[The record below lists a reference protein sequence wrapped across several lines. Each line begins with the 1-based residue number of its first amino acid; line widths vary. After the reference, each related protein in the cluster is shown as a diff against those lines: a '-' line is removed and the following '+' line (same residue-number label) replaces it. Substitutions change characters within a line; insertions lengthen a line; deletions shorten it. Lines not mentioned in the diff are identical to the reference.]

1 LLAGPAAALLEVI
14 QVDAVA
20 FEPLAVVG
28 VLDRV
33 IGIARSAARLGHPR
47 AVALRRVTVD
57 DLDELVAPA
66 IGAEFFRRQE
76 PGPEVFLIGH
86 ADLDHRPLHAC
97 ARLLP
102 EDQSRPFGVAAFQV
116 GATAVGDIGPRVP
129 LVRDVDPGNR
139 DPADTGVV
147 SDLAGGDRLQQHGEP
162 AEILRFLRHDPRAGR
177 LVLEGLEVLQRV
189 DDRLVEAQHIET
201 IAVRACLV
209 ADFDDGAV
217 GIAGITGLPLASL
230 PGLEVQGRVD
240 ERIEGLGWDFQLLA
254 RLHFLEGI
262 SHGGHSL
269 RDQMPKPEKSP

>member
-1 LLAGPAAALLEVI
+1 M
-14 QVDAVA
+14 
-20 FEPLAVVG
+20 
-28 VLDRV
+28 
-33 IGIARSAARLGHPR
+33 
-47 AVALRRVTVD
+47 RRVTVD

-147 SDLAGGDRLQQHGEP
+147 GDLAGGDRFQQHGES
-162 AEILRFLRHDPRAGR
+162 AEVPRFLRHGPVAGR
-177 LVLEGLEVLQRV
+177 LVLECLEIFQRV
-189 DDRLVEAQHIET
+189 DDRLVEAQHIEALT
-201 IAVRACLV
+201 VRARQIADLDDRAVRKP
-209 ADFDDGAV
+209 
-217 GIAGITGLPLASL
+217 GIAGLPLASL
-230 PGLEVQGRVD
+230 PGLEVQGGVD
-240 ERIEGLGWDFQLLA
+240 ERIEGLGRDFQLLT
-254 RLHFLEGI
+254 RLHFLEGV
-262 SHGGHSL
+262 SHSRSL
-269 RDQMPKPEKSP
+269 PQVPIPRPEKSPYW